1 MRILVFSDSHGSSR
15 CIKEALTMHPEARA
29 VIHLGDG
36 ERDIEPSRS
45 LIGDK
50 KFVAVCGNCDFY
62 SSLPE
67 EALEEIAG
75 VKIFCCHGHRYGVKY
90 TETPAVERARALG
103 ARILLY
109 GHTHIPVT
117 RYEDGFYI
125 MNPGSAREGKYGII
139 DITPSGIICNP
150 TEL

>member
-1 MRILVFSDSHGSSR
+1 MRILVFSDSHGSSS
-15 CIKEALTMHPEARA
+15 CIRTALAMHPEARA

-36 ERDIEPSRS
+36 ENDIYPAMLR
-45 LIGDK
+45 DK
-50 KFVAVCGNCDFY
+50 KLVAVCGNCDFC

-67 EALEEIAG
+67 EALEEFAG
-75 VKIFCCHGHRYGVKY
+75 VKIFCTHGHKYGVKY
-90 TETPAVERARALG
+90 TETPAIERAKTLG

-117 RYEDGFYI
+117 RYEDGFYL

-139 DITPSGIICNP
+139 DITPDGIICNP